1 MNYHVFRYTKASLL
15 APWFYTQI
23 PAAAIFGFL
32 IFSEIPH
39 WTTFARG
46 TYRHRGDLEQLASK
60 GKIFG
65 MKSEMLEGRLF
76 VALEGVMQACRLG
89 TLESRPEFTDD
100 ALTTLFFR
108 DKKFFNANIID
119 I

>member
-1 MNYHVFRYTKASLL
+1 MVLDPDTGSRTFRFSHFFGNPSLDYL
-15 APWFYTQI
+15 CR
-23 PAAAIFGFL
+23 
-32 IFSEIPH
+32 
-39 WTTFARG
+39 RG

-108 DKKFFNANIID
+108 DKKFFNADIID